1 MFNMLRTDVSK
12 RKLGIQK
19 YTFKDSSERKTLFDL
34 NIINNCFGLYVQR
47 HIYYKGIKY
56 AIIGFNISMEFISKF
71 LNRKISIKKV
81 FHR

>member
-1 MFNMLRTDVSK
+1 MLRTDVSK
-12 RKLGIQK
+12 RKLAIQK

-34 NIINNCFGLYVQR
+34 NIINNCFGFICATAK

-56 AIIGFNISMEFISKF
+56 AIIVFNISMEFISKF
-71 LNRKISIKKV
+71 LNSKISIKKV